1 MLSNMNCFS
10 GVVQHIVQSVL
21 WYGFEHPSG
30 STFWLQGSIRELVD
44 YNLRRGP
51 PSLRAEVR
59 HLLCLMSNN
68 NPAATEELSELL
80 TKNITLAIQGHLSN
94 PDFVSAVV

>member
-1 MLSNMNCFS
+1 LA
-10 GVVQHIVQSVL
+10 
-21 WYGFEHPSG
+21 FEHPTG
-30 STFWLQGSIRELVD
+30 NTFWLQGLIRELVD

-68 NPAATEELSELL
+68 NPAATEELTELL

-94 PDFVSAVV
+94 PDFVSTFM